1 LPKRTSNRK
10 EPAGEHCT
18 SGASG
23 ERYALGRKAAL
34 KEILSDWHEW
44 LPLVGIAVV
53 ALVTLAFWLRR
64 KPDNSPDRERERCA
78 YLNRV
83 GRIVEGQI
91 IEIADHA
98 QAGPE
103 GGAARMFQKRSDM
116 PSTNGT
122 RKLLYYTYSI
132 SGVTYETAQDVTGL
146 EERAHP
152 SRVAAGQT
160 ASVKYDPAN
169 PSNSILV
176 ADDWSGLH

>member
-1 LPKRTSNRK
+1 
-10 EPAGEHCT
+10 
-18 SGASG
+18 
-23 ERYALGRKAAL
+23 L

-44 LPLVGIAVV
+44 LPLAGIAVV
-53 ALVTLAFWLRR
+53 AIVSAIFWMRR
-64 KPDNSPDRERERCA
+64 KPDTSMDRERERCA

-91 IEIADHA
+91 IEVADHA
-98 QAGPE
+98 QPAE
-103 GGAARMFQKRSDM
+103 EVGGSRMFQKRADASANG
-116 PSTNGT
+116 NGT
-122 RKLLYYTYSI
+122 RKLLHYSYSI

-146 EERAHP
+146 EIRAQLN
-152 SRVAAGQT
+152 RVAAGQT

>member
-1 LPKRTSNRK
+1 
-10 EPAGEHCT
+10 
-18 SGASG
+18 
-23 ERYALGRKAAL
+23 L

-44 LPLVGIAVV
+44 LPLAGIALV
-53 ALVTLAFWLRR
+53 AIVSAIFWLRR
-64 KPDNSPDRERERCA
+64 KPDTSMDRERERCA

-91 IEIADHA
+91 IEVADHTA
-98 QAGPE
+98 PAEETSGS
-103 GGAARMFQKRSDM
+103 RMFQKRAEAS
-116 PSTNGT
+116 PNGNGP
-122 RKLLYYTYSI
+122 RKLLHYSYSI

-146 EERAHP
+146 EIRAQL